1 MIKKILSVLVCAMM
15 AVTVLTGCSSNG
27 SGDSKYYV
35 IGVNYELSGSVATY
49 GNANVNGIKL
59 AVKQINK
66 KGGINGK
73 KIKLVVKDNKSDTT
87 EVVNVATSLSTD
99 ENAIAI
105 LGPATSTA
113 MKSAISVAN
122 KNKVPTISASSTA
135 DDVTLEKNG
144 SVTKYGYKICYSDSY
159 QGKALAQ
166 YAINKG
172 FKNAV
177 IYGASDDTYSKGL
190 TKSIKTAYEA
200 KGGTI
205 VASETYTSGDTDFS
219 SVLTKLKGQNFDVM
233 FIPGYYNEAGLII
246 KQAKAMGIN
255 AAIIGGDG
263 FDSPTLAKL
272 AGNENLNNVYYSSAY
287 SSADK
292 SSAVQNFIA
301 DYKAEYDQEPG
312 QFEALGYDLGN
323 YMAAVIKKAGKNA
336 DAEAINKQ
344 LQNTKLKFSGVT
356 GSFTMS
362 KQHTPIKSVK
372 IITLTNGVTTNV
384 ETIEG

>member
-1 MIKKILSVLVCAMM
+1 MKKIFSVLVCFMM
-15 AVTVLTGCSSNG
+15 AVMTLTGCSG
-27 SGDSKYYV
+27 SSSSKNYV
-35 IGVNYELSGSVATY
+35 IGVNYELSGAVATY
-49 GNANVNGIKL
+49 GQANVNGIKL
-59 AVKQINK
+59 AVKQINA

-73 KIKLVVKDNKSDTT
+73 KIKLVVKDNKSDIT

-99 ENAIAI
+99 EGAIAI
-105 LGPATSTA
+105 LGPATSNA

-122 KNKVPTISASSTA
+122 KNKVPTISASSTQ
-135 DDVTLEKNG
+135 DNVTLEKDG
-144 SVTKYGYKICYSDSY
+144 KTVTKYGYKICYSDSY

-166 YAINKG
+166 YAIGKN

-190 TKSIKTAYEA
+190 SKSIKKAFES

-205 VASETYTSGDTDFS
+205 VDSETYTSGDTDFS
-219 SVLTKLKGQNFDVM
+219 SVLTKLKDENFDVM

-255 AAIIGGDG
+255 AAVIGGDG
-263 FDSPTLAKL
+263 FDSPKLAEL
-272 AGNENLNNVYYSSAY
+272 AGNENLTNVYYSSAY
-287 SSADK
+287 SSADTSK
-292 SSAVQNFIA
+292 TVQNFIS
-301 DYKAEYDQEPG
+301 DYKAEYNNEPG

-323 YMAAVIKKAGKNA
+323 YIAMIIKKADKNA

-344 LQNTKLKFSGVT
+344 LQNTKTKFSGVT

-362 KQHTPIKSVK
+362 KDHTPIKSVK
-372 IITLTNGVTTNV
+372 IITLTNGATSDV
-384 ETIEG
+384 ETING